1 LYASVAISLC
11 PLILSIQYFS
21 IVGAFIT
28 ISLIGQALFIR
39 TTVSN

>member
-11 PLILSIQYFS
+11 PLILGIQYFS
-21 IVGAFIT
+21 IVGALIT